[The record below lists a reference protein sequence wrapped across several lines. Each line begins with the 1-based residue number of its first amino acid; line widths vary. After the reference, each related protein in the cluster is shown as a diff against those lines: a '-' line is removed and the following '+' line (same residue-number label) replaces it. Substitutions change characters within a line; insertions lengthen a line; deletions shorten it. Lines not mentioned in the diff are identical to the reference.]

1 MYITYS
7 EYTQLYDEMDEK
19 LFNRVASDAFRVM
32 DIHTSGIDNVKK
44 LRSFFPVN
52 EDDVTAV
59 KHCAAKL
66 INTMSIIYRAET
78 ASGFESTGH
87 GLQGRVISSVTS
99 GNESISYATGSASVI
114 DEAVKDINVRS
125 RLYGNIVLDYLRG
138 VLDAN
143 GVNLLYKGRYPRRY
157 LC

>member
-1 MYITYS
+1 MYIAYP
-7 EYTQLYDEMDEK
+7 EYTQLYNEMDEK
-19 LFNRVASDAFRVM
+19 LFNRLASDAFRVM

-66 INTMSIIYRAET
+66 INTMSIIYQAET
-78 ASGFESTGH
+78 ASGYDATGN
-87 GLQGRVISSVTS
+87 GVQGRVISSVTS
-99 GNESISYATGSASVI
+99 GNETISYANGAASVI
-114 DEAVKDINVRS
+114 DAAVKDINVRS
-125 RLYGNIVLDYLRG
+125 KLYGNIVSDYLRG
-138 VLDAN
+138 VTDSN
-143 GVNLLYKGRYPRRY
+143 GVSLLYKGRYPRRY